1 MWSTSKD
8 YREEQIMEWKIP
20 LFRSYWQEDDVESVA
35 KVIRR
40 GMYWAAGPEILEFER
55 EIANFVGTAFA
66 LSFNSGTSALHA
78 DLLAHNITN
87 GEVIVPSF
95 TFISTANVV
104 VLAGAKPVFAEIE
117 DQSYGLDPDDVK
129 EKITNKTKAII
140 PVHYGGAP
148 CKEIKALREIADDY
162 NLLLIEDA
170 AESLGSK
177 IKNKNVGT
185 FGHSAM
191 FSFCQNKII
200 TAGEGG
206 IIVTNAKDIY
216 QKLKLIRSH
225 GRVEHKDD
233 YFSTTKDLDYI
244 QVGHNYRM
252 STISA
257 ALVSS
262 QLKKINK
269 IIKMRRE
276 KANYYHKKLSKF
288 EDIEIPA
295 DLEDHYNVYQMY
307 TIQLKDNKSREKLQK
322 YLEKAEIM
330 TKVYFEP
337 VHLKTFYREKFNY
350 KEGDLPKTEKI
361 SKKVLTLPL
370 YPTLSNEEIDYIVDK
385 IKN

>member
-1 MWSTSKD
+1 MN
-8 YREEQIMEWKIP
+8 WKIP
-20 LFRSYWQEDDVESVA
+20 LFKLYWDEEDVESVA

-40 GMYWAAGPEILEFER
+40 GSYWATGPEIEQLEKD
-55 EIANFVGTAFA
+55 IAKFVGTKYAS
-66 LSFNSGTSALHA
+66 SFNSGTSALHA
-78 DLLAHNITN
+78 DLLAHNITK

-95 TFISTANVV
+95 TFISTANSV
-104 VLAGAKPVFAEIE
+104 VLAGAKPIFAEIE
-117 DQSYGLDPDDVK
+117 EESYGLDLEDVK
-129 EKITNKTKAII
+129 EKITIKTRAIM
-140 PVHYGGAP
+140 PVHYAGAP
-148 CKEIKALREIADDY
+148 CKSIKALREIADDH

-177 IKNKNVGT
+177 INSELVGT

-206 IIVTNAKDIY
+206 IIVTDAKDTY

-225 GRVEHKDD
+225 GRVEQAVG

-244 QVGHNYRM
+244 QVGYNYRM

-257 ALVSS
+257 ALALS

-288 EDIEIPA
+288 RDIKIPA
-295 DLEDHYNVYQMY
+295 DLKNHYNIYQMY

-322 YLEKAEIM
+322 YLEKAGIM

-337 VHLKTFYREKFNY
+337 VHLKTFYREKFNC

-370 YPTLSNEEIDYIVDK
+370 YPTLTAEDIDCIADN
-385 IKN
+385 IENCWG